1 MKALHGKTAVVILN
15 PPARRA
21 MDEAPFDEIVG
32 AFGPHEAQEETPD
45 VR

>member
-1 MKALHGKTAVVILN
+1 MKDLLGKTAVVILN
-15 PPARRA
+15 PPAWKA

-32 AFGPHEAQEETPD
+32 AKTSREAQEETPN